1 MRHEWANG
9 WWEMET
15 APPHPALRGVVRG
28 DYCGWT
34 EQTTQPVIR
43 REVASTIIPLII
55 NFGDAYRLHTGTES
69 IGVVRHSFV
78 AGVYDT
84 WVRVASASAASVSA
98 ASASQA
104 SVSEASVSD
113 ATRSCALQVNLT
125 PIGAHRVLACDMD
138 ALTGQSVELS
148 DVLGAEGRVLIERL
162 ATAPTWQARFAL
174 VDVFLRMRLDSAAEV
189 PAEVQW
195 VWDQLALHEGAQTI
209 GALTRETGWSPKR
222 LSAAFHTSVGVPPK
236 SVARLLRFE
245 RVIARLQRPDVCRW
259 AARALDSGYYDQSHL
274 VRDFTEFAG
283 CTPTAYLR
291 ERLTIGGGDPSGIT

>member
-1 MRHEWANG
+1 MRYEWANG

-43 REVASTIIPLII
+43 REVASTVIPLII
-55 NFGDAYRLHTGTES
+55 NFGDAYRLHAGTDSES
-69 IGVVRHSFV
+69 VVRHSFV

-84 WVRVASASAASVSA
+84 WVSVAA
-98 ASASQA
+98 ASACADSDSAVSRAGATA
-104 SVSEASVSD
+104 SCAS
-113 ATRSCALQVNLT
+113 RSCALQVNLT

-138 ALTGQSVELS
+138 ALTGQSVELT
-148 DVLGAEGRVLIERL
+148 DVLGVEGRVLIEQL
-162 ATAPTWQARFAL
+162 ANAPSWEARFAL
-174 VDVFLRMRLDSAAEV
+174 VDVFLRTRVHLVAAV
-189 PAEVQW
+189 PAQVRW
-195 VWDQLALHEGAQTI
+195 VWDQLEAHDGAQAI

-222 LSAAFHTSVGVPPK
+222 LSAAFRASVGVPPK

-245 RVIARLQRPDVCRW
+245 RVIARLQRPDACRW

-291 ERLTIGGGDPSGIT
+291 ERLTIGDGDPTGLS